1 MLEFLLIVLL
11 LLILWP
17 LVVLAGVVVLRI
29 LLVAVPAVLIAVA
42 VVYSIDAVKEHGL
55 PPIFELAVVFVAIG
69 AFGLLFKLV
78 SPEDE

>member
-29 LLVAVPAVLIAVA
+29 LLVAVPSVLIAVA
-42 VVYSIDAVKEHGL
+42 VVYSIDAIKEHGL
-55 PPIFELAVVFVAIG
+55 PPIFELLVVFATIG

-78 SPEDE
+78 LPEDE